1 MRLTRRSAWTAT
13 VVGVATALALSACS
27 SGSGGQEGDE
37 PEASA
42 SAGALTPVKLQLQWF
57 TQAQFAGYFAAV
69 DQGYYEDEGLDVE
82 IVEGGVDIVPQ
93 SVLADGSVDYAIA
106 WVPKALASREQGAG
120 ITDVAQIFQRSGTL
134 QVSFK
139 DKGITSA
146 ADLAGKK
153 VGNWGFGNEFEL
165 FAGMSKAGLDPATDV
180 TLVQQQFDMN
190 ALLSGEIDAAQA
202 MTYNEYAQVLEAE
215 NPETGEL
222 YTPQDFNVVDWN
234 DEGTAMLQDAIWA
247 NTERLADD
255 EEYAETTV
263 KFLKASLKGWIYV
276 RDNPEAA
283 RDVVVAAG
291 SQLGA
296 SHQLWQVNEVNR
308 LIWPSAGGIG
318 IIDERLWSQTVD
330 VALNTRNDQGATV
343 ITAEPSDD
351 AYTNEYVE
359 EALAQLR
366 EEGVDVDGADF
377 APLEVTLEPGGA

>member
-1 MRLTRRSAWTAT
+1 MTPTRRPAWTAT
-13 VVGVATALALSACS
+13 AVGVATALVLSACS
-27 SGSGGQEGDE
+27 SGSGDPAE
-37 PEASA
+37 PEAT
-42 SAGALTPVKLQLQWF
+42 GADGLTPVKLQLQWF
-57 TQAQFAGYFAAV
+57 TQAQFAGYIAAV
-69 DQGYYEDEGLDVE
+69 EQGFYEDEGLDVE

-134 QVSFK
+134 QVAFK
-139 DKGITSA
+139 DAGITSA
-146 ADLAGKK
+146 ADLKGKK

-165 FAGMSKAGLDPATDV
+165 FAGMTEAGLDPATDV

-222 YTPQDFNVVDWN
+222 YQPEDFTVVDWN

-247 NTERLADD
+247 NTERLASD
-255 EEYAETTV
+255 EEYEETTV
-263 KFLKASLKGWIYV
+263 KFLKASLEGWIWV
-276 RDNPEAA
+276 RDNPQEA
-283 RDVVVAAG
+283 RDLVVAAG

-296 SHQLWQVNEVNR
+296 SHQLWQVNEVNK
-308 LIWPSAGGIG
+308 LVWPSPGGIG
-318 IIDERLWSQTVD
+318 VIDESAWARTVD
-330 VALNTRNDQGATV
+330 IALHTKNDQGATV
-343 ITAEPSDD
+343 ITSEPGAD
-351 AYTNEYVE
+351 AYTNEYVD

-366 EEGVDVDGADF
+366 DEGVDVDGTDF
-377 APLEVTLEPGGA
+377 EALEVTLEPGGN